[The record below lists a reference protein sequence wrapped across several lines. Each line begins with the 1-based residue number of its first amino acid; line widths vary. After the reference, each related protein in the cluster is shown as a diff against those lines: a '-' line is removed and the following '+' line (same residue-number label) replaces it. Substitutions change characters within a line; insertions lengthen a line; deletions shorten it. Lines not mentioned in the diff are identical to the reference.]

1 MKPPVLLLSGALIFW
16 GWQTGM
22 WIFAIPMAVILAGY
36 RLSNS
41 RWDFS
46 YDDFRRIA
54 NLCLM
59 ILIIV
64 FVSLLTTNRS
74 IYLVYNL
81 LQWFPLVFF
90 PLLAAQ
96 TYSVNENI
104 DIRTLFVSLKNVIKP
119 ESNHYNISLS
129 YPYFALCMLSAG
141 SANTKNIS
149 FYIGMFVLTSI
160 ALWFIRSPRF
170 SPVIWLCLIIIA
182 GILGFI
188 GQMGVY
194 QLQQKLEDTVVAWLS
209 NTNSIGQLTNSITKQ
224 TSIGEIGVLKQS
236 NEIIF
241 RVASNT
247 PTVAPGLLK
256 EATYDKYKSAFWVAS
271 NSTFTPVQP
280 DIDGKTWRLGS
291 SSDDNSMLTISATL
305 NQGKGLLRLADGTFE
320 IDELPVSQMEKNKY
334 GTVKVEGKDNAIAY
348 RVLFNKSLSLD
359 SPPTEE
365 DLQIAKPETEAINQV
380 INQLD
385 IKGKS
390 PQAILQLVD
399 SFFIKNF
406 RYSLKLIGSN
416 HQSTPLSTFLLKT
429 RAGHCEYFAT
439 ATTLLLRAAGI
450 PARYAVGYSV
460 HEFSSL
466 EKQYIVR
473 SRHAHAW
480 TLAYINGRWQAFDT
494 TPSDW
499 ATIENANASKLAF
512 ISDLWS
518 FFSFKLSGWLRSG
531 LVSNLF
537 KYAWWLVLPLI
548 FLRLWKFNSQN
559 KVRRLSTRQKLS
571 KQVVKSDLAK
581 KDYEFYLIEK
591 RLNELGFSRQNS
603 ESLKN
608 WIKRLQ
614 EELPSSPLI
623 DDLTSLVELH
633 YRDRFDPQAIK
644 EAERA
649 RLKSAV
655 QAWLVML
662 QKHFHQS

>member
-1 MKPPVLLLSGALIFW
+1 MKPPVLLLSAALIFW

-22 WIFAIPMAVILAGY
+22 WVFAIPMAVILAGY
-36 RLSNS
+36 RLINS

-46 YDDFRRIA
+46 DDDFRRIA

-64 FVSLLTTNRS
+64 LVSLFTTNRS

-96 TYSVNENI
+96 TYSVNESI
-104 DIRTLFVSLKNVIKP
+104 DIRTLFVSLKNVIKA
-119 ESNHYNISLS
+119 ESNRVIINLR
-129 YPYFALCMLSAG
+129 YPYFALCILSAG
-141 SANTKNIS
+141 AANTRDIS
-149 FYIGMFVLTSI
+149 FYIGMFILASI
-160 ALWFIRSPRF
+160 ALWFIRSQRF
-170 SPVIWLCLIIIA
+170 SPVIWLCLILIA
-182 GILGFI
+182 GSLGFI
-188 GQMGVY
+188 GQIGVY

-209 NTNSIGQLTNSITKQ
+209 NTNSIGQLTDSTTKQ

-247 PTVAPGLLK
+247 PKVSPGLLK

-271 NSTFTPVQP
+271 NSTFTAVQP
-280 DIDGKTWRLGS
+280 DINGKIWRLGS
-291 SSDDNSMLTISATL
+291 RPADNSTLTISATL

-334 GTVKVEGKDNAIAY
+334 GTVKVEGKDSAIAY
-348 RVLFNKSLSLD
+348 RILFNKSLSLD
-359 SPPTEE
+359 SSPTEE
-365 DLQIAKPETEAINQV
+365 DLQIAKPEREAINQV

-385 IKGKS
+385 ITGKS

-406 RYSLKLIGSN
+406 RYSLKLTGKN
-416 HQSTPLSTFLLKT
+416 QQSTPLSTFLLQT

-439 ATTLLLRAAGI
+439 ATTLLLRAAGV

-460 HEFSSL
+460 HEFSPL
-466 EKQYIVR
+466 ENQYIVR

-494 TPSDW
+494 TPADW
-499 ATIENANASKLAF
+499 ANLENANASKLAF

-518 FFSFKLSGWLRSG
+518 FFRFKLSSWLRSG

-537 KYAWWLVLPLI
+537 KYGWWLILPLV
-548 FLRLWKFNSQN
+548 FLRLWKFNSKN
-559 KVRRLSTRQKLS
+559 KVRRLSTKHVLA
-571 KQVVKSDLAK
+571 KQVAKADFAK

-591 RLNELGFSRQNS
+591 RLNELGLSRYPS

-608 WIKRLQ
+608 WMNRLK
-614 EELPSSPLI
+614 EELPSSDLI
-623 DDLTSLVELH
+623 EDLTSLVEIH
-633 YRDRFDPQAIK
+633 YRDRFDPQGLK

-649 RLKSAV
+649 KLKSAV